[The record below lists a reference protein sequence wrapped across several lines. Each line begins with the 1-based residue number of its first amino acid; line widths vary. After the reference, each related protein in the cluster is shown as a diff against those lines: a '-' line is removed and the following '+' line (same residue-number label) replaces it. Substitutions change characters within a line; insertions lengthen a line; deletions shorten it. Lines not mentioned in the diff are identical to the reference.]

1 PLRMLYDSATWI
13 KRGIEGRRRG
23 GFESYA
29 PPPDRAAELFLNA
42 LVHAPHQDLTRLRLV
57 VTDPD
62 ADDRFIRA
70 LDRQHGDQ
78 RYPPYIRG
86 LGIADVSGL
95 LTAAG
100 HSVMDD
106 PRTAG
111 GHELIAAALIA
122 ALR

>member
-1 PLRMLYDSATWI
+1 YDSATWI

-78 RYPPYIRG
+78 RYPPSIRPMR
-86 LGIADVSGL
+86 IADVSAL
-95 LTAAG
+95 MTRAVHYVIDDHLTA
-100 HSVMDD
+100 
-106 PRTAG
+106 R
-111 GHELIAAALIA
+111 GHELIADALIA